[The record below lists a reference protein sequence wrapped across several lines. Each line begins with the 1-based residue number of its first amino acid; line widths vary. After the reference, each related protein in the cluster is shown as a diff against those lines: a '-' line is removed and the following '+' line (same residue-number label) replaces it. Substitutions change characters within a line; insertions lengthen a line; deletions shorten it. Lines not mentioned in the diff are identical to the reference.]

1 MFKCS
6 KDGMR
11 ALSQRLGDVVWKI
24 VYVEHTCCSKCSCK
38 LMSMHTWNTE
48 YQSSDISGSC
58 MYAFDQRVNKLFQLS
73 FIVGRSL
80 TSINVDVVLQLLLIS
95 V

>member
-1 MFKCS
+1 
-6 KDGMR
+6 
-11 ALSQRLGDVVWKI
+11 
-24 VYVEHTCCSKCSCK
+24 
-38 LMSMHTWNTE
+38 
-48 YQSSDISGSC
+48 